1 MFNAK
6 RLALARMRRRMT
18 GKALAGAAGITA
30 DTLSR
35 LEKGHRQPDDRT
47 VTKLAVAL
55 RYPEEFFFG
64 DDPADIDYAG
74 VSFRSFSK
82 MSATEKD
89 AAISAGSLGLQLS
102 AWVED
107 RFDLPEPDLPD
118 LSYQPDAE
126 KSALEARQYWGIG
139 ERPIGNMVGL
149 LESKGVRVLAL
160 NEDTANV
167 NAFSFWRDGKPFI
180 FLNNY
185 KTPESSIFDA
195 THELGHLLMH
205 CKGDLRGDRLL
216 EREADS
222 FASAFLMPENDV
234 RSNVTWPITS
244 DRIIHTKKRWR
255 VSAFALLVRLWRL
268 KVIKTEH
275 HYRSLCIDLSRRGY
289 RSSEPVGIQ
298 REVSTV
304 WRQVFS
310 SLWQEKRTK
319 ADVARDLLIPLDEL
333 EGLVANMT
341 ASVDRPPARSIKL
354 IEHT

>member
-18 GKALAGAAGITA
+18 GKALASAAGITA

-47 VTKLAVAL
+47 VTKLAAAL
-55 RYPEEFFFG
+55 RYPVEFFFQ
-64 DDPADIDYAG
+64 DDPADINCAG

-102 AWVED
+102 AWVEE
-107 RFDLPEPDLPD
+107 RFHLPEPDLLD
-118 LSYQPDAE
+118 LSYQQDAE
-126 KSALEARQYWGIG
+126 RCAIEARQYWCIG
-139 ERPIGNMVGL
+139 ERPIGNMIGL

-167 NAFSFWRDGKPFI
+167 NAFSFWRDSKPFI
-180 FLNNY
+180 FLNNH
-185 KTPESSIFDA
+185 KTPESSIFDSA
-195 THELGHLLMH
+195 HELGHLLMH

-216 EREADS
+216 EREADN
-222 FASAFLMPENDV
+222 FASAFLMPEKDV
-234 RSNVTWPITS
+234 QSNVTWPITS
-244 DRIIHTKKRWR
+244 DRIIDAKKRWR
-255 VSAFALLVRLWRL
+255 VSAFALLMRLWRL

-289 RSSEPVGIQ
+289 RSSEPVGVQ

-304 WRQVFS
+304 WHQVFS

-333 EGLVANMT
+333 EGLVAKMT
-341 ASVDRPPARSIKL
+341 ANVNRPPARSIKL
-354 IEHT
+354 IEHA